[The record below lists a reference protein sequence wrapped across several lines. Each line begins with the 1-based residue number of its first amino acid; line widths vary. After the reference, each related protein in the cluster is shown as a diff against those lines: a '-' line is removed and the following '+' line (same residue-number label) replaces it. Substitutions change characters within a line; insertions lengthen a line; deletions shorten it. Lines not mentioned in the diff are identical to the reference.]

1 MAGKHHGLHV
11 KYLFW
16 SWTGNVIKKNG
27 FIAENKAGNVWTSP
41 ENRPVLSPRTQLT
54 MAPLKKIQ
62 MLPKK
67 EARFAASSLI
77 NSKYFPYWKPRSAAE
92 RILSECVKK
101 RRF

>member
-1 MAGKHHGLHV
+1 
-11 KYLFW
+11 
-16 SWTGNVIKKNG
+16 
-27 FIAENKAGNVWTSP
+27 
-41 ENRPVLSPRTQLT
+41 
-54 MAPLKKIQ
+54 

-101 RRF
+101 KTLLTTQNLRRRR